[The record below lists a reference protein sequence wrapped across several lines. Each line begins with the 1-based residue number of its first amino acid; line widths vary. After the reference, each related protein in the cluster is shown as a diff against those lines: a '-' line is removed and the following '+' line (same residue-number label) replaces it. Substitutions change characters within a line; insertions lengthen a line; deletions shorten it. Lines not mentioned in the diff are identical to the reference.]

1 VVTATHGW
9 LGGFSVTLAF
19 PDFTAVSGWTNS
31 WAPAAGTTADWTW
44 LSNFVNYTTLCTEG
58 AKLLAGQVTGSM

>member
-1 VVTATHGW
+1 
-9 LGGFSVTLAF
+9 VTLAF